1 MNTEH
6 YLDLIGEKISCFEPV
21 SLQEME
27 SVRLMDRTDIKYLVP
42 LKLLPAI
49 LDEALADYRL
59 MEIDDKRLSAY
70 ETLYYDTPDLMLYHM
85 HHQGKKNRYKV
96 RSRNYVESGLK
107 FFEIKFKSNKGRT
120 LKSRIVSDEIEH
132 TMDAHASQF
141 LSATTTLDPL
151 AFSGVMW
158 VDYKRMTL
166 VHKRIPE
173 RITIDLQLT
182 FRNEFKQKKYPEL
195 AIVEIKQDKMKG
207 SPFTD
212 IMKKFQLKKGSI
224 SKYCFGIIS
233 LFDGIKQNSFKPQ
246 IQKLN
251 KIIKTYEHVH
261 PGIHPVRSVG
271 VV

>member
-1 MNTEH
+1 MNTKD
-6 YLDLIGEKISCFEPV
+6 YLDEIGERIGAFEAV
-21 SLQEME
+21 SLEEME
-27 SVRLMDRTDIKYLVP
+27 GVKLMDRTDVKYLVP
-42 LKLLPAI
+42 IALLPEI
-49 LDEALADYRL
+49 LDEAMPDYRL
-59 MEIDDKRLSAY
+59 MEIDNQRLYTY
-70 ETLYYDTPDLMLYHM
+70 ETLYYDTPDLVLYHM

-120 LKSRIVSDEIEH
+120 LKTRIARDEIEH
-132 TMDAHASQF
+132 TMDTHASSF
-141 LSATTTLDPL
+141 LSTNTTLDPQR
-151 AFSGVMW
+151 FTGVMW

-166 VHKRIPE
+166 VHKHIPE

-182 FRNEFKQKKYPEL
+182 FRNEFKQKAYPGL

-207 SPFTD
+207 SPFAD

-233 LFDGIKQNSFKPQ
+233 LFDGVKQNSFKPQ
-246 IQKLN
+246 LQKLN
-251 KIIKTYEHVH
+251 KIIKAHEHLH
-261 PGIHPVRSVG
+261 PGINPVGTVG